1 MATAGDV
8 ITRALQLNGIH
19 GPGKVPN
26 DDDFATGLA
35 SLNSLVD
42 SWRNDKLMCW
52 AERVESITLAAG
64 TSTYT
69 VGPGGTLNTD
79 RPVEI
84 DGAYI
89 TQGATSYPILRQL
102 SEQEYAAIGLKGATS
117 SWPEAILFRPDYPLA
132 SIIVYPVPT
141 MTTTLNIITRKPFT
155 GFSSITDNV
164 ALPPGWQKALEF
176 NLAID
181 LAPMWQTQPPPLVM
195 KGAVESL
202 KGIKNSNLFAHPNR
216 VDIDLGPMFTP
227 RRQNIITGV

>member
-8 ITRALQLNGIH
+8 ISRALQLNGTH
-19 GPGKVPN
+19 GPGKSTS
-26 DDDFATGLA
+26 DDDYAAGLA
-35 SLNSLVD
+35 ALNSMVD

-52 AERVESITLAAG
+52 AERVEALTLSAG
-64 TSTYT
+64 VSTYT
-69 VGPGGTLNTD
+69 IGPGGTLNTD

-89 TQGATSYPILRQL
+89 VQGTTSYPILRQL

-117 SWPEAILFRPDYPLA
+117 SWPEAFLFRADYPLA
-132 SIIVYPVPT
+132 TIIVYPVPT
-141 MTTTLNIITRKPFT
+141 MTTTMNLITRKPFT
-155 GFSSITDNV
+155 GFTAITDTV
-164 ALPPGWQKALEF
+164 SLPPGWQKALEF
-176 NLAID
+176 NLAVDI
-181 LAPMWQTQPPPLVM
+181 APTWQTTPPPLVM
-195 KGAVESL
+195 KGAIESL